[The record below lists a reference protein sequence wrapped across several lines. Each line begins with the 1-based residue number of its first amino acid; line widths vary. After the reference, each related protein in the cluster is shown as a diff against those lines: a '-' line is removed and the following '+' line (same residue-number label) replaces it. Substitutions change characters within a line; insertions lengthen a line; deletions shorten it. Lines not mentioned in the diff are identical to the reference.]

1 MVCALRFQPG
11 AHPGCCQIAS
21 DCLAAAS
28 SCFHGRR
35 ALLRPQLGL
44 GHVRGVRFGRQLQNS
59 SSAGRGEPPRPGA
72 VPAGMEEGS
81 SGEAQKSFI
90 EAHKHCRSPA
100 QPPGVGHRVDGQTR
114 PAASRAGPGL
124 LPEIRG
130 AGGSG
135 SPAGRGGVPGEMR
148 ALVGFPQLVT
158 DSFKLSSPFSDPS
171 RTCPWIVCFPGR
183 RSQTPRGFLHQYL
196 HLVPS
201 TRLNQL
207 FLQTHCPSVEVCS
220 CLAAGM
226 CWVCWVLMHCNSG
239 L

>member
-1 MVCALRFQPG
+1 MRCASSR
-11 AHPGCCQIAS
+11 AHILDAVRLPLIAS
-21 DCLAAAS
+21 PLPAPVSMGDGPFCAHS
-28 SCFHGRR
+28 
-35 ALLRPQLGL
+35 LGL
-44 GHVRGVRFGRQLQNS
+44 DTFVGFGSGGSSRNS

-72 VPAGMEEGS
+72 VPAGIEAGS
-81 SGEAQKSFI
+81 SGGAQEPFI
-90 EAHKHCRSPA
+90 EEHKHCQSPA
-100 QPPGVGHRVDGQTR
+100 QPPGVGHRVDGQPR
-114 PAASRAGPGL
+114 LAAPRARPGL

-158 DSFKLSSPFSDPS
+158 DCFKLSSPFSDPS

-196 HLVPS
+196 HLVSS

-207 FLQTHCPSVEVCS
+207 FLQTHWPSLEVCS

-226 CWVCWVLMHCNSG
+226 CWVCWV
-239 L
+239 